1 MYLDLDKIV
10 DVSIPPVFSED
21 LKNFEHDHC
30 KDDLEGAT
38 RPPNRAGP
46 VLRGQVLLQIASDGT
61 S

>member
-1 MYLDLDKIV
+1 V